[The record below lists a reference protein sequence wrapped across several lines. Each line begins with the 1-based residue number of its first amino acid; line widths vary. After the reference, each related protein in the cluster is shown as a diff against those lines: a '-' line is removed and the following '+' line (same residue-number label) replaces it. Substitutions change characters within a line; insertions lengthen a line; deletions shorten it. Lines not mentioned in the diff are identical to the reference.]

1 MSCNEFYKQ
10 IKQIRH
16 TQSSWCA
23 TCAKRNICKVKE
35 EVAIEERIATGT
47 RYLNIFAECAMYQ
60 KDEHLIQKPRNI
72 MDWWGEYMDSRQMG
86 V

>member
-10 IKQIRH
+10 IRP

-23 TCAKRNICKVKE
+23 TCMLRNTCEVKE

-47 RYLNIFAECAMYQ
+47 RYLKISAKCAMYQ
-60 KDEHLIQKPRNI
+60 KDEHLMQKSRTI
-72 MDWWGEYMDSRQMG
+72 MDWWEEYMESR
-86 V
+86 

>member
-1 MSCNEFYKQ
+1 MICNEFY
-10 IKQIRH
+10 KQIRH

-23 TCAKRNICKVKE
+23 TCVKRNICKVKE

-47 RYLNIFAECAMYQ
+47 RYLKISAECAMYQ
-60 KDEHLIQKPRNI
+60 KDEHLIIQKPRNI
-72 MDWWGEYMDSRQMG
+72 MDWWEEYMDSRQMG